1 MQTIKAFKVTG
12 PATCGR
18 VGRTDYGGQE
28 VTKDISV
35 LYHYV
40 PSSLVYQINSKIL
53 IMKLG
58 FQIPCSF
65 LVTVWLLVDFY
76 SPRGVDHFELPGP
89 KFYG

>member
-40 PSSLVYQINSKIL
+40 PSSLGLSNKLKNSYYETRVPNSLLIL
-53 IMKLG
+53 GDCLAV
-58 FQIPCSF
+58 S
-65 LVTVWLLVDFY
+65 
-76 SPRGVDHFELPGP
+76 
-89 KFYG
+89 